1 MISVKVLFITLSV
14 LLCALITSNV
24 TAQGAADRSSQQHS
38 PHVHG
43 EAELQAALD
52 NDRLLLEFRS
62 PAMNLVGF
70 EHPPRDHR
78 QQAAI
83 ERAGKLLSSPQA
95 RFTFPGT
102 ECRAIRVQVEQPYDH
117 LRHTNDDRDN
127 YQHEHEHEHEHEHD
141 IEEHQQHTEFTARYL
156 FHCHQSEK
164 LTRIVTDLFS
174 RFPGIRRIQA
184 SWVLP
189 GSQGAATMTPSH
201 SQLEVD

>member
-1 MISVKVLFITLSV
+1 MMISSIKVLFTTLPV
-14 LLCALITSNV
+14 LLCALLTGNV
-24 TAQGAADRSSQQHS
+24 AAQDTASRSPQHHG

-43 EAELQAALD
+43 EAELQAVLD

-62 PAMNLVGF
+62 PAMNLLGF

-83 ERAGKLLSSPQA
+83 EQAGKLLGSPQA
-95 RFTFPGT
+95 RFTFLGT
-102 ECRAIRVQVEQPYDH
+102 ACRSIKVQIEQPYANS
-117 LRHTNDDRDN
+117 RHTNDGRDN
-127 YQHEHEHEHEHEHD
+127 PQHEHEHEHD

-156 FHCHQSEK
+156 FLCRQPEK

-174 RFPGIRRIQA
+174 VFPGIRRIQA

-189 GSQGAATMTPSH
+189 GSQGAATMTPLH
-201 SQLEVD
+201 SQLKVD

>member
-1 MISVKVLFITLSV
+1 MISSVKVLFITLSV
-14 LLCALITSNV
+14 PLCALLTSSV
-24 TAQGAADRSSQQHS
+24 TAQDTASRSPQHHS

-43 EAELQAALD
+43 EAELKAALD
-52 NDRLLLEFRS
+52 NDQLLLEFRS

-78 QQAAI
+78 QQAAL
-83 ERAGKLLSSPQA
+83 EQA

-102 ECRAIRVQVEQPYDH
+102 ACRSIKVQIERPYANS
-117 LRHTNDDRDN
+117 RHTHDGRDN
-127 YQHEHEHEHEHEHD
+127 PQHEHEHEHD

-156 FHCHQSEK
+156 FLCRQPEK
-164 LTRIVTDLFS
+164 LTGIVTDLFS
-174 RFPGIRRIQA
+174 VFPGIRRIQA

-201 SQLEVD
+201 SRLKVD